1 MPPLGARDT
10 TAEAPDIDDTP
21 AMARRRQLDA
31 LGSGDAE
38 ALEQLVAEFGDLVYG
53 TIYRLIGNTAD
64 AEDAAQDVF
73 IRLPRV
79 VSGFAGTVEQFPR
92 WLRRIAVRAA
102 LMRLRTGRRRNEVS
116 AESIVA
122 LITRPDDVL
131 SRLTTESA
139 PAQLSIEH
147 RTVFLLKEV
156 EGYDHAEIAEL
167 LGVSIANSEVR
178 LHRARRQLRE
188 LLRDS
193 R

>member
-1 MPPLGARDT
+1 MPPLAARDS
-10 TAEAPDIDDTP
+10 TAEAPDLDDPP
-21 AMARRRQLDA
+21 ATVRRRQLDA
-31 LGSGDAE
+31 LALGDVD
-38 ALEQLVAEFGDLVYG
+38 ALAQLVAEFGDLVYG
-53 TIYRLIGNTAD
+53 TIYRLTANAAE
-64 AEDAAQDVF
+64 AEDAAQEVF

-79 VSGFAGTVEQFPR
+79 VAGFAGTVEQFPG

-102 LMRLRTGRRRNEVS
+102 LMRLRSGRRRNEVS
-116 AESIVA
+116 AESIAA
-122 LITRPDDVL
+122 LVSRPDDVL
-131 SRLTTESA
+131 SRLTIESA
-139 PAQLSIEH
+139 LARLSVEH

-167 LGVSIANSEVR
+167 LGISVANSEVR

>member
-31 LGSGDAE
+31 LGRGDAE

-147 RTVFLLKEV
+147 PTLFP
-156 EGYDHAEIAEL
+156 
-167 LGVSIANSEVR
+167 
-178 LHRARRQLRE
+178 
-188 LLRDS
+188 
-193 R
+193 

>member
-10 TAEAPDIDDTP
+10 TAEAPDIDDAP
-21 AMARRRQLDA
+21 AKVRRRQLDA
-31 LGSGDAE
+31 LALGDAD
-38 ALEQLVAEFGDLVYG
+38 ALAQLVAEFGDLVYG
-53 TIYRLIGNTAD
+53 TIHRLTAD
-64 AEDAAQDVF
+64 AEDAAQEVF
-73 IRLPRV
+73 IRLPQV
-79 VSGFAGTVEQFPR
+79 VSGFAGTVEQFPG

-102 LMRLRTGRRRNEVS
+102 LMRLRSGRRRNEVS

-122 LITRPDDVL
+122 LVSRPDDVL
-131 SRLTTESA
+131 ARLTIESA
-139 PAQLSIEH
+139 LARLSVEH

-167 LGVSIANSEVR
+167 LGISVANSEVR

>member
-10 TAEAPDIDDTP
+10 TAEAPDIDDAPIT
-21 AMARRRQLDA
+21 ARRRQLDA
-31 LGSGDAE
+31 LALGDVE
-38 ALEQLVAEFGDLVYG
+38 ALAQLVAEFGDLVYG
-53 TIYRLIGNTAD
+53 TIYRLTANAAD

-73 IRLPRV
+73 IRLPHV
-79 VSGFAGTVEQFPR
+79 VSGFAGTVQQFPG
-92 WLRRIAVRAA
+92 WLRRVAVRAA
-102 LMRLRTGRRRNEVS
+102 LMRLRSGRRRNEVDV
-116 AESIVA
+116 ASIAA
-122 LITRPDDVL
+122 LVSRPDDVL
-131 SRLTTESA
+131 ARLTIESA
-139 PAQLSIEH
+139 LARLSTEH

-167 LGVSIANSEVR
+167 LGISVANSEVR

>member
-10 TAEAPDIDDTP
+10 TAEALDIDDAP
-21 AMARRRQLDA
+21 VPARRRQLDA
-31 LGSGDAE
+31 LALGDVE
-38 ALEQLVAEFGDLVYG
+38 ALAQLVVEFGDLVYG
-53 TIYRLIGNTAD
+53 TIYRLTANAAD
-64 AEDAAQDVF
+64 AEDAAQEVF

-79 VSGFAGTVEQFPR
+79 VSGFAGTVEQFPG

-102 LMRLRTGRRRNEVS
+102 LMRLRSGRRRNEVS

-122 LITRPDDVL
+122 LVSRPDDVL
-131 SRLTTESA
+131 ARLTIESA
-139 PAQLSIEH
+139 LAQLSLDH

-167 LGVSIANSEVR
+167 LGISVANSEVR

>member
-1 MPPLGARDT
+1 MPLLGARDA
-10 TAEAPDIDDTP
+10 TAEAPDIEDAP
-21 AMARRRQLDA
+21 ATARRRQLDA
-31 LGSGDAE
+31 LALGDAE
-38 ALEQLVAEFGDLVYG
+38 ALAQLVAEFGDLVYG
-53 TIYRLIGNTAD
+53 TIYRLTANTAD
-64 AEDAAQDVF
+64 AEDATQDVF

-79 VSGFAGTVEQFPR
+79 VSGFAGTVEQFPG

-116 AESIVA
+116 AESVVA
-122 LITRPDDVL
+122 LLSRPDDVL
-131 SRLTTESA
+131 SRLSIESA
-139 PAQLSIEH
+139 LARLTVEH

-167 LGVSIANSEVR
+167 LGISVANSEVR

>member
-1 MPPLGARDT
+1 MPPLGARDI
-10 TAEAPDIDDTP
+10 TAEVSDIDDSP
-21 AMARRRQLDA
+21 ATARRRQLDA
-31 LGSGDAE
+31 LARGDDD
-38 ALEQLVAEFGDLVYG
+38 ALAQLVAEFGDLVYG
-53 TIYRLIGNTAD
+53 TIYRLTGHAAD
-64 AEDAAQDVF
+64 ADDAAQEVF

-79 VSGFAGTVEQFPR
+79 VSGFAGTVEQFPG

-102 LMRLRTGRRRNEVS
+102 LMRLRSGRRRNEVS

-122 LITRPDDVL
+122 LISRPDDVL
-131 SRLTTESA
+131 SRLTIESA
-139 PAQLSIEH
+139 LARLTVEH

-167 LGVSIANSEVR
+167 LGISVANSEVR

>member
-1 MPPLGARDT
+1 MPLLGARDT
-10 TAEAPDIDDTP
+10 IAEAPDIEESP
-21 AMARRRQLDA
+21 AAARRRQLDA
-31 LGSGDAE
+31 LARGEAD

-53 TIYRLIGNTAD
+53 TIHRLTANAAD
-64 AEDAAQDVF
+64 AEDAAQEVF
-73 IRLPRV
+73 IKLPHV
-79 VSGFAGTVEQFPR
+79 VAGFAGTIEQFPG

-102 LMRLRTGRRRNEVS
+102 LMRLRSGRRRNEVS
-116 AESIVA
+116 AESIATLVS
-122 LITRPDDVL
+122 RPDDVL
-131 SRLTTESA
+131 ARLTIESA
-139 PAQLSIEH
+139 LARLSVEH

-167 LGVSIANSEVR
+167 LGISVANSEVR